1 MEIIMKGRIIF
12 QGKVFE
18 NNWPTLITTNG
29 GFDVRFELFNL
40 DNSKFDLN
48 GYELYFKARKIALP
62 NECQPTSNQID
73 SLCNIIDTT
82 SGVSIY
88 TFTTSDLNVYGK
100 FETELEAV
108 NTSENVIISTKMG
121 ELSIKQNL

>member
-1 MEIIMKGRIIF
+1 MKGRIIF

-18 NNWPTLITTNG
+18 NTWPTLITNNS

-48 GYELYFKARKIALP
+48 DYELHFKARKIALP
-62 NECQPTSNQID
+62 NECQPITNQID
-73 SLCNIIDTT
+73 SLCNIIDKT
-82 SGVSIY
+82 SGVAIY
-88 TFTTSDLNVYGK
+88 TFTTSDLTVYGK

-108 NTSENVIISTKMG
+108 NNINDIIISTKIG
-121 ELSIKQNL
+121 ELNIKQNL